1 MCEASQVGEARQVRE
16 ARDRCVRGMPTW
28 ILHGQDAGWL
38 WWALAL
44 RQLLCD
50 LTQLLLLAPDGVL
63 QLF

>member
-1 MCEASQVGEARQVRE
+1 MHEASQVGEARQVCE
-16 ARDRCVRGMPTW
+16 AMPTW

-50 LTQLLLLAPDGVL
+50 LTQLFLLAPDGVL
-63 QLF
+63 QLL